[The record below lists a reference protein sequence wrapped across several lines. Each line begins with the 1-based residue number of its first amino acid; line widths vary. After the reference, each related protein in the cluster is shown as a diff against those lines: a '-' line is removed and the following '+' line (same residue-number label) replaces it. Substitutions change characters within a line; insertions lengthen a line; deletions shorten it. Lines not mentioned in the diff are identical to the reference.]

1 MSDRRIS
8 WQVLATTALIGGLW
22 FTSPPIQ
29 AQAGRAGQRAGQR
42 GTAPGADVGVTP
54 AEIQQMFD
62 AYFLVQAQEALQLRD
77 DQYPQFLT
85 RLRALQAIRRR
96 AENQR
101 RQNVNQIRRM
111 LQAADGRVDENAL
124 KDRLKALHDLETSGA
139 AEVRQARDS
148 VDEVLDVRQQAR
160 FRVLEEEMERR
171 QMELVMRTRQVN
183 RAQPNRPRPPE

>member
-1 MSDRRIS
+1 MSHRCIS
-8 WQVLATTALIGGLW
+8 GQVVATLALIGGLW
-22 FTSPPIQ
+22 LTAPAVQ

-42 GTAPGADVGVTP
+42 GAPGPDAGVTP

-101 RQNVNQIRRM
+101 RQNINQIRRM
-111 LQAADGRVDENAL
+111 LQAADGRVDETAI
-124 KDRLKALHDLETSGA
+124 KDRLKALNDLETSVAG
-139 AEVRQARDS
+139 EVRQARDS
-148 VDEVLDVRQQAR
+148 LDEVLDVRQQGR